1 MNKFEKVVL
10 EIKTGDII
18 TANRDATDY
27 NLTENKQYQV
37 LDFDGDCILVMT
49 DTGETEWFSRDYFL
63 EF

>member
-1 MNKFEKVVL
+1 MGKYEKIVIT
-10 EIKTGDII
+10 IKTGDIV
-18 TANRDATDY
+18 TANRGATDY

-37 LDFDGDCILVMT
+37 LDFDGDCILIMT